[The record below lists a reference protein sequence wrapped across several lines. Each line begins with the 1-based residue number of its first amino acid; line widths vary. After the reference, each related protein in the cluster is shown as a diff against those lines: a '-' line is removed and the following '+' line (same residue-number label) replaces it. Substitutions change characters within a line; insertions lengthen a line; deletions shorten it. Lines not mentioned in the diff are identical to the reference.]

1 MRHCPT
7 ITCSQFASLHKATN
21 ALLIF
26 EPISALNL
34 PEVRMNISVRHI
46 ALFVP
51 DLRSAESYYR
61 SIFDMA
67 LVGREAELPDGLWYT
82 LPFDKGW
89 YEAVAAG
96 IELGMLALRKDEF
109 GLALFR
115 GDAPPG
121 QVYVIGLRMPTEEI
135 AKVRAR
141 LPDDTQVLEDEP
153 DYLEFRDPYQITWQI
168 MLPESKFS
176 TAGEFANRWLKL

>member
-1 MRHCPT
+1 MN
-7 ITCSQFASLHKATN
+7 SSL
-21 ALLIF
+21 
-26 EPISALNL
+26 
-34 PEVRMNISVRHI
+34 RHI

-51 DLRSAESYYR
+51 DLRAAERYYQ
-61 SIFDMA
+61 SVFDME
-67 LVGREAELPDGLWYT
+67 LVGREAELADGLWHS

-89 YEAVAAG
+89 EEVEAAG
-96 IELGMLALRKDEF
+96 IELGMLFLRKDEF
-109 GLALFR
+109 GLGLFKSN
-115 GDAPPG
+115 APPG
-121 QVYVIGLRMPTEEI
+121 QVNVIGLKMPTEEI
-135 AKVRAR
+135 ARVRAR